1 VVAQEAAEAHTPFG
15 SAPNVVTAVHT
26 VTVACIGQPADA
38 AAGAAVAAA
47 DLATA
52 TQPGAAAAAAAA
64 VADAAVFAADIAW
77 QCQLD
82 SQQRTGAM
90 VMVAD
95 ADSMEVDGED
105 STWQEGYIALSIS
118 EDRSSVVSVFAGPS
132 VTYDLHAS

>member
-1 VVAQEAAEAHTPFG
+1 
-15 SAPNVVTAVHT
+15 
-26 VTVACIGQPADA
+26 
-38 AAGAAVAAA
+38 
-47 DLATA
+47 
-52 TQPGAAAAAAAA
+52 
-64 VADAAVFAADIAW
+64 VFAADIAR

-82 SQQRTGAM
+82 LQQRTGAM

-132 VTYDLHAS
+132 VTYELHASQNLDCVMSDAHACVTACRRAWSAAGCCQGLGGGHHTSTLCCKHIAATAPFWCIRSCLCVC